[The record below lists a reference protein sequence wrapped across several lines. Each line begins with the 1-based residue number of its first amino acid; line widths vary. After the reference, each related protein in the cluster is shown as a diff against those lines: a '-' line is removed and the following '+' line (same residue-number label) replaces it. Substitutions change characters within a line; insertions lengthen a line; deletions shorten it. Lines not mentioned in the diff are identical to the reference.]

1 MHIYRPLV
9 SVLLFIVLSSG
20 ITLAQTEP
28 KSLGE
33 IARELREKK
42 QAQPSMGVSAPL
54 SVKDGN
60 LLGVDQYQQ
69 QIRQLLQQHDF
80 AGLEAH
86 GQALPVGRDLP

>member
-60 LLGVDQYQQ
+60 LLGAWPSRVRPGSSE
-69 QIRQLLQQHDF
+69 ITG
-80 AGLEAH
+80 AIEK
-86 GQALPVGRDLP
+86 AL